1 MIGNTRSETDAPA
14 FGRERTM
21 AKLSVGDPSPEA
33 TLDDID
39 GATVKF
45 PAVFAKTSSTVI
57 FVYRGRW

>member
-1 MIGNTRSETDAPA
+1 
-14 FGRERTM
+14 M